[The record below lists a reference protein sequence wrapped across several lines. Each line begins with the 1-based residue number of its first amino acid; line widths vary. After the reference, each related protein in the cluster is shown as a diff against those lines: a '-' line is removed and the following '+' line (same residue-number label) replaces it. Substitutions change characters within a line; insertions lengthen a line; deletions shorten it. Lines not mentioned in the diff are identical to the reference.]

1 MNDLNRVSS
10 AVRKELEAIINHEFY
25 ERQANQQL
33 KNITFWNKLRDN
45 ILLLLNKAPK

>member
-1 MNDLNRVSS
+1 MNDFNGMSS
-10 AVRKELEAIINHEFY
+10 AVRKELETIINHEFY
-25 ERQANQQL
+25 ERQAKQL